1 MAIIKKVKDAE
12 HPKDQKHLVLP
23 AFSFAT
29 NTAMA
34 GALAQMIVDA
44 WTNGPFTFTPPGGG
58 STTVPHLG
66 TALLQRDT
74 TTLLPTPLA
83 TQTATAY
90 VQQAGLDLT
99 GVVVISEAEHDN
111 NYNIMQSGDEIV
123 LVLPDQSRVTS
134 VTAAN
139 ILQTAEF
146 LMACTPNG
154 I

>member
-1 MAIIKKVKDAE
+1 MAIIKKVKDTE

-29 NTAMA
+29 NGAMA

-44 WTNGPFTFTPPGGG
+44 WNNGPFASGGVN
-58 STTVPHLG
+58 VPHLG
-66 TALLQRDT
+66 TALLQRDS

-90 VQQAGLDLT
+90 VQQAGLALT

-111 NYNIMQSGDEIV
+111 DYIMQSGDEIV
-123 LVLPDQSRVTS
+123 LVLPDQDRVTS

>member
-12 HPKDQKHLVLP
+12 HPKEQKHLVLP

-29 NTAMA
+29 NSTMA

-44 WTNGPFTFTPPGGG
+44 WTNGPFASGGVN
-58 STTVPHLG
+58 VPQLG
-66 TALLQRDT
+66 TALLQRDS

-111 NYNIMQSGDEIV
+111 DYIMQSGDEIV
-123 LVLPDQSRVTS
+123 LVLPDQNRVTS